1 MRLNMKNILKY
12 SVMMLL
18 AVLAFTLGACTEEYE
33 YTKVKANGEQV
44 YFRNDISVASMAK
57 DRDTVQVP
65 VNRIQ
70 SKGELQV
77 QLQVTQE
84 NNSKL
89 SIPNTVTFA
98 DGETQTYLVIS
109 YDPATTDY
117 GFSEDVTLAITD
129 ESLTTQYGNSSCS
142 FKVEMSPWV
151 SIGQGLYKD
160 EAAAKMVFDM
170 EPISSVD
177 IQESVVTEGVYRV
190 VMPYGPGTDFY
201 NTLTEGYKLSW
212 NNAENTSAIID
223 ATDPEHVYL
232 SQDFQMGFNVPFASG
247 ETGIVHIFS
256 YAQYYMEQGIPLAA
270 IEAQFPEYFGTLED
284 GVITLPGRGLSMS
297 TDETLTDKGYLAGNI
312 QVALPGYQ
320 FVDYSSSFE
329 YTGRFT
335 DTDGNDYA
343 QGEITLGRDVES
355 AKYVV
360 ASEGD
365 DVNAIIAAI
374 EDGSLAGTPITE
386 SGAVSFTLTESGD
399 YNMIIVTYGEDGKVH
414 GSSVNPF
421 TFTLSGDAPT
431 TPEWVAI
438 ATGTFTYN
446 AQPYFLKD
454 ENDNYAGNPLVEQ
467 GAIASQQSTTLY
479 QDINN
484 PSNYKIEP
492 YIQQGVSLPFTMDA
506 EGMITFSNVETGFYN
521 DYGNWLAGDFY
532 TVAGVAEQYGTS
544 SYYDPEYNEYVFGT
558 GYYIDMTYGGQ
569 WPAWLGGAFE
579 VFTPTSTTGVAPR
592 KGMKANIKAL
602 LPKTA
607 KAGTKHFKT
616 FSGTKMQTA
625 AVKGGLKRSVNK

>member
-1 MRLNMKNILKY
+1 MKNILKY

>member
-232 SQDFQMGFNVPFASG
+232 SQDFQMGFNVPFTSG

-421 TFTLSGDAPT
+421 TFTLSGDASAK
-431 TPEWVAI
+431 PEWVAI
-438 ATGTFTYN
+438 ATGTFTHN
-446 AQPYFLKD
+446 VQPDFILDPSDQTSYV
-454 ENDNYAGNPLVEQ
+454 GNPFIGVQ
-467 GAIASQQSTTLY
+467 GFTPTYQTVIY
-479 QDINN
+479 QDANN
-484 PSNYKIEP
+484 PSSYKVEP
-492 YIQQGVSLPFTMDA
+492 YIFQGNSLPFTMYSD
-506 EGMITFSNVETGFYN
+506 GSISFSDVETGFT
-521 DYGNWLAGDFY
+521 YGNYGNVLAGDY
-532 TVAGVAEQYGTS
+532 NLVSGQSAQYGYS
-544 SYYDPEYNEYVFGT
+544 SYYDAENNTYWFGT
-558 GYYIDMTYGGQ
+558 AFYILISGEN
-569 WPAWLGGAFE
+569 AWLGGAYE
-579 VFTPTSTTGVAPR
+579 TFTVTSTTGVAPR

>member
-1 MRLNMKNILKY
+1 MKNIFKY
-12 SVMMLL
+12 SAMMLL
-18 AVLAFTLGACTEEYE
+18 SVLAFTLGACTEEYE

-84 NNSKL
+84 SNSKL
-89 SIPNTVTFA
+89 SIPSTVTFA
-98 DGETQTYLVIS
+98 DGETQAYLVIS
-109 YDPATTDY
+109 YDPAAIDY
-117 GFSEDVTLAITD
+117 GFSEDVTVAIAD
-129 ESLTTQYGNSSCS
+129 ESLTTQYGNSSCT
-142 FKVEMSPWV
+142 FTVELSEWET
-151 SIGQGLYKD
+151 IGQGLYKD
-160 EAAAKMVFDM
+160 GVFSIYGLDDVT
-170 EPISSVD
+170 SQVT
-177 IQESVVTEGVYRV
+177 IQENMFTKGLYRILS
-190 VMPYGPGTDFY
+190 PYGEGTNFY
-201 NTLTEGYKLSW
+201 NTYIEAGYFRW
-212 NNAENTSAIID
+212 AGGDNTNVIID
-223 ATDPEHVYL
+223 ATDPDYVYISEDFYPGTDDGYGDQGQGLIHV
-232 SQDFQMGFNVPFASG
+232 
-247 ETGIVHIFS
+247 FS
-256 YAQYYMEQGIPLAA
+256 SVLTYIEQGIPLDYIKSMA
-270 IEAQFPEYFGTLED
+270 PEEFGTLTD
-284 GVITLPGRGLSMS
+284 GVITLPNTTVYMNFG
-297 TDETLTDKGYLAGNI
+297 TDLTSKGSVGSSI

-335 DTDGNDYA
+335 DTEGNDYA
-343 QGEITLGRDVES
+343 QGTITLGRDVES
-355 AKYVV
+355 AKYIV

-365 DVNAIIAAI
+365 DTDAIISAI
-374 EDGSLAGTPITE
+374 EDGSLSGTTITE

-446 AQPYFLKD
+446 AQPYFIKD

-506 EGMITFSNVETGFYN
+506 EGMITFSNVETGFKN
-521 DYGNWLAGDFY
+521 NYGNWLAGDFY

-592 KGMKANIKAL
+592 KGMKAR
-602 LPKTA
+602 A
-607 KAGTKHFKT
+607 KAILPNAGKVGGAKHFKA